1 LCSESLKDLIERKL
15 PSFKGAV
22 ILSYKEFVGNG
33 ASANAGFVDK
43 SATTVRAAGFEQ
55 KPVLERRLGIP
66 ADPLEAALQLQKEAQ
81 KRGIEPKLIGGLA
94 FKIAC
99 PSSREGSLAR
109 NNNDIDLVIKRK
121 DVGKL

>member
-81 KRGIEPKLIGGLA
+81 KRGIEPKLIGA
-94 FKIAC
+94 WH
-99 PSSREGSLAR
+99 SRLPAR
-109 NNNDIDLVIKRK
+109 AQ
-121 DVGKL
+121 GKAALQETTTT

>member
-1 LCSESLKDLIERKL
+1 MYQFVQRGFKDLIERKL
-15 PSFKGAV
+15 PSLKGAA
-22 ILSYKEFVGNG
+22 ILNYKEYVGNG

-81 KRGIEPKLIGGLA
+81 KRGIEPKLIGGA
-94 FKIAC
+94 WH
-99 PSSREGSLAR
+99 SRLPAR
-109 NNNDIDLVIKRK
+109 AQ
-121 DVGKL
+121 GKAALQETTTT